1 MRMRKLAFLVV
12 PILLLTIV
20 SCDGDIFGTL
30 SDFMGQTGTNIYV
43 ENGLVTIDT
52 SQGAAVVEATGNILD
67 LEEPAA
73 PSNPEIPTDEESA
86 AIEAYEEAYA
96 AEVETMKTT
105 ITEALTSPQKTEAL
119 VEALVTPLADSTD
132 IPTKV
137 TDVIDDM
144 EADLG
149 IIIADPVTEG
159 DLVTLILIT
168 DLYESAAP
176 LVALLDDGD
185 DTNDPSEE
193 ELLQLVSDAL
203 QVVDIVNT
211 VSPTGAIN
219 LDDILSNLIDD
230 PELLDQIMGRSS
242 TTSRDV
248 PPAEEDDDDPMT
260 FIEPI
265 FTTVIDSIG
274 TTGTGDTEEI
284 ISANLQSAVRSF
296 AIIRSSYEQ
305 MAPVIAASGA
315 ELELTDVVNYVLSV
329 VFTEADAFFGS
340 VGTTSDSP
348 ITFEDALNN
357 VIYWMNQDAT
367 YQDTSNPAFVD
378 AITDWEVE
386 FDEYRVLYPA
396 KFGDEEATPRTVG
409 SIERTLD
416 ALIQAL
422 PVDNTLITDVMD
434 DIFGTDEPTV

>member
-1 MRMRKLAFLVV
+1 MRMRKLAFLLV
-12 PILLLTIV
+12 PILLITIV
-20 SCDGDIFGTL
+20 SCDGDIFGNL
-30 SDFMGQTGTNIYV
+30 SDFMGQTGTNIYA

-52 SQGAAVVEATGNILD
+52 SQGAAVVDATGSILD
-67 LEEPAA
+67 LEEPTA
-73 PSNPEIPTDEESA
+73 PVDPLNPTVDETA
-86 AIEAYEEAYA
+86 AIEAYEEAYE
-96 AEVETMKTT
+96 AEVETVKTT

-119 VEALVTPLADSTD
+119 VEALETPLTDPTD

-137 TDVIDDM
+137 TDVITEM
-144 EADLG
+144 ETELG
-149 IIIADPVTEG
+149 ITIADPVTEG

-185 DTNDPSEE
+185 DTNDPTEE

-211 VSPTGAIN
+211 VSPTGAIS

-248 PPAEEDDDDPMT
+248 PPVEDGDDPMT

-265 FTTVIDSIG
+265 FATVINSIG
-274 TTGTGDTEEI
+274 TTGTGDTEVI

-305 MAPVIAASGA
+305 MAPAIAASGA
-315 ELELTDVVNYVLSV
+315 ELELTDVINYVLSV
-329 VFTEADAFFGS
+329 VFTEADAFFQTVPGS
-340 VGTTSDSP
+340 
-348 ITFEDALNN
+348 ITFEQALND
-357 VIYWMNQDAT
+357 VIFWMNQDAT
-367 YQDTSNPAFVD
+367 YQDTNKPAFVD

-386 FDEYRVLYPA
+386 FEEYRALYPA
-396 KFGDEEATPRTVG
+396 KFGDDDTIPRTVG

-416 ALIQAL
+416 ALIEAL
-422 PVDNTLITDVMD
+422 PGDNTLITDAID
-434 DIFGTDEPTV
+434 DLFGTDEPTV